1 MKKLFVSVLF
11 VVTVVLCL
19 CLSGYA
25 FASEYAPRK
34 FIVGTAATS
43 LPYSHMADDGTWS
56 GAEADFWEEIRKR
69 TGWDI
74 QVKRCADLSTLFGE
88 LDSGRIDVAAN
99 CLAITPS
106 RLEAHIA
113 SDPIYGD
120 AQVIIVKPNSDYKT
134 FEDLKGCEIG
144 CTAGQAAQNTVE
156 KIAPQY
162 NWVIRPY
169 DDTAAGFMDANL
181 GRIPAFAHTVST
193 VEKFEREHG
202 MKFRMLDQKLFGNN
216 VGWWFRDD
224 ADSAKLRDDINKVL
238 AEMHKDGAVAKI
250 TEKFFYED
258 MTQFISDQWLKSN
271 R

>member
-1 MKKLFVSVLF
+1 MKKSFAFVLF
-11 VVTVVLCL
+11 AVLSIAL
-19 CLSGYA
+19 LSA
-25 FASEYAPRK
+25 CAWAAEVAPRK
-34 FIVGTAATS
+34 FVVGTTGS
-43 LPYSHMADDGTWS
+43 NLPYTLLKDDGSWE
-56 GAEADFWEEIRKR
+56 GAEAEFWDEIKKR
-69 TGWDI
+69 TGWEFE
-74 QVKRCADLSTLFGE
+74 VKRCADLATMFGE

-120 AQVIIVKPNSDYKT
+120 AQVIIVKPDSKYQT
-134 FEDLKGCEIG
+134 FEDLRGLEIG

-162 NWVIRPY
+162 NWTVRPY
-169 DDTAAGFMDANL
+169 DDTPAGFMDANL

-193 VEKFEREHG
+193 VEKFEREQG

-224 ADSAKLRDDINKVL
+224 AESAKLRDDLNKIL
-238 AEMHKDGAVAKI
+238 AEMHKDGAVKRI

-258 MTQFISDQWLKSN
+258 MTQFISDEWLKSN